1 MGTKKEIL
9 SPLEQ
14 EADGIIEINLDG
26 KRLSKSNRKFVRD
39 IIADCLVE
47 DPETEKTER
56 FFQFAMTELDKKKL
70 GA

>member
-14 EADGIIEINLDG
+14 EADGIVEINLDR
-26 KRLSKSNRKFVRD
+26 KRLSKKNRKFVRD
-39 IIADCLVE
+39 IIADCLFE

-56 FFQFAMTELDKKKL
+56 FFLFAMAELGKKKL